1 MRHEPTLRRPRRSTP
16 RDGAIASGS
25 LACYEILAHDEEA
38 ARTLIADHLTHHPL
52 SDRLGEAHLRRT
64 LAVAYICDDR
74 VRRCW
79 DDTPLGRVHLR
90 GRAAARQFLAAREGR
105 LDCTTPLESPGVVVT
120 SLPLVWSVELAVRA
134 IVAGHPDGADR
145 FRTIESWLPSRTRR
159 EVEWLTVNGDETCH
173 HGASTL
179 IDNVPDPDQMPLHV
193 DVLGAMRLRLGDREL
208 SGPELRRGRV
218 RTLLALLVLRVPFV
232 ARGSA
237 TRSARPRTSRGR
249 PEFASP
255 SADYGGCRPTDP
267 DGRST
272 PRLRIHGDTIELAPP
287 PVVDTDVARVHGH
300 LTNGERA
307 RRSSDSLEEIACLER
322 AVELWRGDPLLDLDS
337 IDDLNGEVE
346 SVRRSLVD
354 ASLRLGELQFV
365 GGRFDDALRCA
376 ERSRAA
382 SPYSERA
389 HRLTIACHLQRHD
402 HAGLESAARATRQL
416 LDDLGVEPEDSTNM
430 LLRRAAARL
439 GTNIEY
445 HPPRLT
451 FRASS

>member
-1 MRHEPTLRRPRRSTP
+1 M
-16 RDGAIASGS
+16 I
-25 LACYEILAHDEEA
+25 
-38 ARTLIADHLTHHPL
+38 
-52 SDRLGEAHLRRT
+52 
-64 LAVAYICDDR
+64 
-74 VRRCW
+74 
-79 DDTPLGRVHLR
+79 
-90 GRAAARQFLAAREGR
+90 
-105 LDCTTPLESPGVVVT
+105 VT

-134 IVAGHPDGADR
+134 IVAGHPDGAAL

-159 EVEWLTVNGDETCH
+159 EVEWLTVNGDETCR

-179 IDNVPDPDQMPLHV
+179 IDDVPDPDQMPLRI

-218 RTLLALLVLRVPFV
+218 RTLLALLVLRGPLRRQRICDLLWPDLEPAAGAQNLRV
-232 ARGSA
+232 
-237 TRSARPRTSRGR
+237 TLSRLR
-249 PEFASP
+249 RLLE
-255 SADYGGCRPTDP
+255 PTDS
-267 DGRST
+267 DARST
-272 PRLRIHGDTIELAPP
+272 SRLRIHGDTIELAPP
-287 PVVDTDVARVHGH
+287 PVVDSDVARVYGY

-307 RRSSDSLEEIACLER
+307 RRISDSLEEIACLER

-337 IDDLNGEVE
+337 IDDLDGEVE

-354 ASLRLGELQFV
+354 ASLRLGELQLV

-376 ERSRAA
+376 ERTRAA

-416 LDDLGVEPEDSTNM
+416 LDDLGVEPEDATNM

-439 GTNIEY
+439 GTNIE
-445 HPPRLT
+445 
-451 FRASS
+451 